1 MTDANILTLK
11 QQDEQIN
18 KITAEIA
25 KKKGLISQKIQEM
38 RTSKKDNPLLEG
50 IYNEYVS
57 YIKKT
62 NQSTIDALS
71 NLHSYLADLDIP
83 TEDLKE
89 RNNDLDKIKKELKK
103 IRHPR

>member
-1 MTDANILTLK
+1 MKDENILTLK

-57 YIKKT
+57 YIKQT

-89 RNNDLDKIKKELKK
+89 RKEFKEELINKIK
-103 IRHPR
+103 